1 MAVLFFPCLHPE
13 LVPGT
18 LPRAVK
24 FLDPGLKVSA
34 NKAHSWRPQGF
45 PLQEREALRYVHES
59 LAFGEQFR
67 SSQELAYF
75 TGRRLDDFYAHTS
88 QSIRWQFKR
97 RQASSEAGP
106 EQMPPALQ
114 AQMMLLMVWTL
125 EEKLIEYTK
134 LNERVQDMDQAIRM
148 NLGVEDSEE
157 ESVFFLHDERTGM
170 KHDEQ
175 PHWSKILP
183 WFLFWM
189 EDGDGLFV
197 LDREIIAQWK
207 EKGLSF
213 TPHRSGN
220 EKGLDGAN
228 CLQQPLVL
236 LQAEASGHE
245 LVSDPKDRQFLI
257 RPDSRYSIF
266 CAE

>member
-1 MAVLFFPCLHPE
+1 MTVLFFPCLHPG
-13 LVPGT
+13 LVSCT
-18 LPRAVK
+18 LPKAVK

-34 NKAHSWRPQGF
+34 RGDHSWRPQGF
-45 PLQEREALRYVHES
+45 PLQEREALRYVQES

-88 QSIRWQFKR
+88 QSIRCQFKR

-106 EQMPPALQ
+106 EQMLPALQ
-114 AQMMLLMVWTL
+114 AQMMLLMIWTL
-125 EEKLIEYTK
+125 EEKLFEYTK
-134 LNERVQDMDQAIRM
+134 LNERVQDMDQAIQM
-148 NLGVEDSEE
+148 NLGVEDSGEA
-157 ESVFFLHDERTGM
+157 SVPFLHDERTGM

-189 EDGDGLFV
+189 EEGDGLFV
-197 LDREIIAQWK
+197 LDREIIAQWR

-213 TPHRSGN
+213 TPLRSGN
-220 EKGLDGAN
+220 ENGLDGAN
-228 CLQQPLVL
+228 CLQQSSVL
-236 LQAEASGHE
+236 LQAEAIGHE
-245 LVSDPKDRQFLI
+245 LVPDPKDRQFLN
-257 RPDSRYSIF
+257 RLDTRYSIF